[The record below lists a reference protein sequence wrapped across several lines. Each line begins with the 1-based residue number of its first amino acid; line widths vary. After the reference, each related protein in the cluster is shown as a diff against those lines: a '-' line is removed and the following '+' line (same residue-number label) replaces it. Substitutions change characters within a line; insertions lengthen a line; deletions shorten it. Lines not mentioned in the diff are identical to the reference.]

1 MSMHRI
7 IAAIFISLVLL
18 SVGLAAPPDTAPA
31 ASGIV
36 PAVACD
42 DLLLGLGHKPPR
54 LDFLGCRVD
63 TVYGLK
69 ALVADYRVEGLY
81 AETIEHYFVKVANMP
96 ALGFYCCGWDSIRA
110 GSRDG
115 WLQDGVTSYE
125 ISMGSGETLL
135 NRREDWPRIPW
146 FSVRATR
153 YLEVP

>member
-36 PAVACD
+36 PAVACG

-81 AETIEHYFVKVANMP
+81 AETIEHY
-96 ALGFYCCGWDSIRA
+96 S
-110 GSRDG
+110 
-115 WLQDGVTSYE
+115 
-125 ISMGSGETLL
+125 
-135 NRREDWPRIPW
+135 
-146 FSVRATR
+146 
-153 YLEVP
+153 